1 MDMKKL
7 FRKIFMLEIA
17 EGMALTLKTM
27 ITPAVTRQYPT
38 FKRKP
43 FAGSR
48 GLHAMRRDDSGQKER
63 CIGCGLCEAVC
74 PSKAITVVTSVGA
87 EHDKVVNSYELDLL
101 RCVFCGFCIDA
112 CPVSA
117 ILMTPEFELACYER
131 KDAFYTKERLVEVGD
146 RYLGKKS
153 SKASEASAAEAGAGQ
168 PVAGV
173 SYSGGKAGTE

>member
-1 MDMKKL
+1 MSKMNKL
-7 FRKIFMLEIA
+7 LKTIFLVEIA
-17 EGMALTLKTM
+17 QGMALTLKTM
-27 ITPAVTRQYPT
+27 LTPAVTRQYPT

-43 FAGSR
+43 FPGSR

-74 PSKAITVVTSVGA
+74 PSKAITVVTSEGT

-117 ILMTPEFELACYER
+117 IIMTPEFELACYSR
-131 KDAFYTKERLVEVGD
+131 KDAFYTKDRLVEVGD
-146 RYLGKKS
+146 SYLS
-153 SKASEASAAEAGAGQ
+153 
-168 PVAGV
+168 
-173 SYSGGKAGTE
+173 GKAVKK

>member
-1 MDMKKL
+1 MSKV
-7 FRKIFMLEIA
+7 RKALKTIFLVEIA
-17 EGMALTLKTM
+17 QGRWVTLKTM
-27 ITPAVTRQYPT
+27 LTPQKRKVLYETTRQYPT

-74 PSKAITVVTSVGA
+74 PSKAITVVTSEGP
-87 EHDKVVNSYELDLL
+87 EHEKLVNSYELDLL

-117 ILMTPEFELACYER
+117 IVMTPDYELACYER
-131 KDAFYTKERLVEVGD
+131 KDAFYTKDRLVEVGD
-146 RYLGKKS
+146 RYM
-153 SKASEASAAEAGAGQ
+153 
-168 PVAGV
+168 
-173 SYSGGKAGTE
+173 GGKAVTKK

>member
-1 MDMKKL
+1 MSKMNKL
-7 FRKIFMLEIA
+7 LKTIFLVEIA
-17 EGMALTLKTM
+17 QGMALTLKTM
-27 ITPAVTRQYPT
+27 LTPAVTRQYPT

-43 FAGSR
+43 FPGSR

-74 PSKAITVVTSVGA
+74 PSKAITVVTSEGS

-117 ILMTPEFELACYER
+117 IIMTPEYELACYSR
-131 KDAFYTKERLVEVGD
+131 KDAFYTKDRLIEVGD
-146 RYLGKKS
+146 HYLS
-153 SKASEASAAEAGAGQ
+153 
-168 PVAGV
+168 
-173 SYSGGKAGTE
+173 GKAVKK